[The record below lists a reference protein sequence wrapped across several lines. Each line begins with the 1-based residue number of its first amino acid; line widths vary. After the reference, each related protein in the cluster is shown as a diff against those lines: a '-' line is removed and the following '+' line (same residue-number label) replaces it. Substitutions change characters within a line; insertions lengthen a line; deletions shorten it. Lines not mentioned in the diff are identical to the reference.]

1 MDYQSWFIVHQSNNT
16 LFRISRS
23 LLILTMCSVCPSFC
37 PPFRPPFVLLPSF
50 FTPRVCVLCAYC
62 VYCCTSLVYT
72 TVVVQQVEILK
83 EHAVDSLINRLE
95 NMINV
100 GYMVIRQL
108 SDQSKYQLVCKPT
121 LTHPVVCCCVKSV
134 ENWSQSFEYTV
145 VVVCCGENIS
155 AKSSEPIFVPLI
167 RT

>member
-1 MDYQSWFIVHQSNNT
+1 
-16 LFRISRS
+16 
-23 LLILTMCSVCPSFC
+23 MCSVRLWILPS
-37 PPFRPPFVLLPSF
+37 VLLPSSF
-50 FTPRVCVLCAYC
+50 QPSLLLVCVYC

-134 ENWSQSFEYTV
+134 EN
-145 VVVCCGENIS
+145 
-155 AKSSEPIFVPLI
+155 
-167 RT
+167 